1 VAAASVR
8 SSRIALDLTSVAPE
22 PMVRAMPRRR
32 APPRLYLD
40 PTRRDWVIRDGAA
53 FIRTGLP
60 EHERAAAERRLAEYL
75 TQKHV
80 PEVGPDPLI
89 CDVIG
94 IYASEH
100 LPHTKSARNASYS
113 LMNLIEWWGTRR
125 VSAVTA
131 ASCREYARGRSP
143 SMARRD
149 LETLRAATR
158 FYHREAGPLS
168 ALPTVVLPPKAE
180 PRDRWLTR
188 SEAARL
194 LWAARRQQHLRR
206 FILLALHTGSRSNAI
221 LGMQWSWIDL
231 RAGVMRRRAP
241 GEIED
246 AKKRSPE
253 VRLGRRIISHLRRWR
268 RLDGAAGDK
277 GYVCHYDGRR
287 IQKFR
292 ASWAT
297 VLQRSGLERVTPHT
311 LRHTRA
317 TWLMQAG
324 VPVWEAAGHLGM
336 SVEMLTRQY
345 AKHHP
350 DWQKR
355 AAEV

>member
-1 VAAASVR
+1 
-8 SSRIALDLTSVAPE
+8 
-22 PMVRAMPRRR
+22 MPRRKS
-32 APPRLYLD
+32 PPRLCLD
-40 PTRRDWVIRDGAA
+40 RKRGQWFIRDAGA
-53 FIRTGLP
+53 FIRLGIA
-60 EHERAAAERRLAEYL
+60 EADRERAERRLAAYL
-75 TQKHV
+75 AEKHQ
-80 PEVGPDPLI
+80 PEVGPNPLI
-89 CDVIG
+89 ADVLSV
-94 IYASEH
+94 YATEH
-100 LPHTKSARNASYS
+100 LQHTKSAKDASYS
-113 LMNLIEWWGTRR
+113 LMNLITWWGTQR

-158 FYHREAGPLS
+158 FYHREAGPLGT
-168 ALPTVVLPPKAE
+168 LPTVVLPAKSE

-206 FILLALHTGSRSNAI
+206 FVLLALYTGSRSSAI
-221 LGMQWSWIDL
+221 LGMQWGWIDL

-241 GEIED
+241 GAIED
-246 AKKRSPE
+246 ARKRTPE
-253 VRLGRRIISHLRRWR
+253 VRLGKRILAHLRRWR
-268 RLDGAAGDK
+268 RLDVAAGDK

-287 IQKFR
+287 VQKLRQSFPAAAER
-292 ASWAT
+292 A
-297 VLQRSGLERVTPHT
+297 GLADVTPHT

-317 TWLMQAG
+317 TWLMQAN
-324 VPVWEAAGHLGM
+324 VPIWEAAGHLGM

-350 DWQKR
+350 DWQRR

>member
-1 VAAASVR
+1 
-8 SSRIALDLTSVAPE
+8 LD
-22 PMVRAMPRRR
+22 RARGQ
-32 APPRLYLD
+32 
-40 PTRRDWVIRDGAA
+40 WFIRDAGR
-53 FIRTGLP
+53 FLRLGLP
-60 EHERAAAERRLAEYL
+60 ESERAAAEKRLGEYL
-75 TQKHV
+75 GQKHQ
-80 PEVGPDPLI
+80 PEIGPDPLI
-89 CDVIG
+89 ADVLN
-94 IYASEH
+94 IYATQH
-100 LPHTKSARNASYS
+100 LPHTKSARDASYS
-113 LMNLIEWWGTRR
+113 LMNLIAWWGTRR
-125 VSAVTA
+125 VSAIA
-131 ASCREYARGRSP
+131 ANSCREYARGRSP

-158 FYHREAGPLS
+158 FYHREAGPLG

-188 SEAARL
+188 SEAAKL
-194 LWAARRQQHLRR
+194 LKAARRQQHLRR
-206 FILLALHTGSRSNAI
+206 FVLLALYTGSRSNAI

-268 RLDGAAGDK
+268 RLDVAAGDK

-287 IQKFR
+287 VQKLRQSFPAAAAR
-292 ASWAT
+292 A
-297 VLQRSGLERVTPHT
+297 GLIGVSPHV

-324 VPVWEAAGHLGM
+324 VPIWEAAGHLGM
-336 SVEMLTRQY
+336 STEMLTRQY